1 MVRNS
6 RPASR
11 LVQPW
16 RPRPCASQASAVFVR
31 HQPPPCPAAPKSGSS
46 ILSLLGQ
53 RQAQS
58 PDRAQQSVNCPSSG
72 LAPRLKQSSTAI
84 RLRRELQLHRPI
96 VNKIVVHTMRD
107 GVMSF
112 VRTVCRCPSRK
123 DAPVGRAAPA
133 SMDELRAIV
142 EASLRCSISPQ
153 ELAPRPQRRQP
164 RPTRLQNLEILER
177 RRT

>member
-31 HQPPPCPAAPKSGSS
+31 HQPPPCPAAPKSGSR

-58 PDRAQQSVNCPSSG
+58 PDRAQQSVNCPIVRIGAS
-72 LAPRLKQSSTAI
+72 AQAIIDHDTPPPDATASAD
-84 RLRRELQLHRPI
+84 RQQNCGTNHAGRCR
-96 VNKIVVHTMRD
+96 
-107 GVMSF
+107 F

-123 DAPVGRAAPA
+123 HAPVGRAAPA
-133 SMDELRAIV
+133 SMDKLRAIV